1 MRATRMSDNDPLDTS
16 AGIGRPGVTRSISS
30 DELLAGQRL
39 IIIRHGREEYRLQVT
54 GTGKLILTK

>member
-1 MRATRMSDNDPLDTS
+1 MSDNDPLDVS
-16 AGIGRPGVTRSISS
+16 AGIDRPDVTRWVSS
-30 DELLAGQRL
+30 DELLAGQRM

>member
-1 MRATRMSDNDPLDTS
+1 MSDNDPPDSSDGT
-16 AGIGRPGVTRSISS
+16 GRPDVIRSIAS
-30 DELLAGQRL
+30 DELLAGQRM

>member
-1 MRATRMSDNDPLDTS
+1 MPDNDPLDAS
-16 AGIGRPGVTRSISS
+16 AGIGRPDVTRSISS

>member
-1 MRATRMSDNDPLDTS
+1 MSDNDRLNGST
-16 AGIGRPGVTRSISS
+16 GIGRPDVTRSISS

-39 IIIRHGREEYRLQVT
+39 IIIRHGREEYRLQVI

>member
-1 MRATRMSDNDPLDTS
+1 MSDNDPLDAF
-16 AGIGRPGVTRSISS
+16 AGIGRPDGTRSITS
-30 DELLAGQRL
+30 DELLAGQPM